1 MNPSESSDCAVVIVD
16 DHELFSTTLMISLR
30 ERGIAARKIG
40 VAHLAEFAAQ
50 RCPVQCG
57 LVVLDLYLGH
67 EPSGERILGSSW
79 VRTLRTNGWHVL
91 MVSGSD
97 DQAGIAAAIAE
108 GAIGSVPKSSSFERL
123 LHTILPAAQGKPLL
137 TEAERRQWI
146 AVHNEHEKRRRA
158 RDERLGSLTTR
169 EREVLELLAEG
180 HRADVIAKKFVVSLA
195 TVRTQIRSIFT
206 KLDVN
211 SQLQAVAVL
220 RGEQVE

>member
-1 MNPSESSDCAVVIVD
+1 
-16 DHELFSTTLMISLR
+16 
-30 ERGIAARKIG
+30 
-40 VAHLAEFAAQ
+40 
-50 RCPVQCG
+50 
-57 LVVLDLYLGH
+57 
-67 EPSGERILGSSW
+67 
-79 VRTLRTNGWHVL
+79 

-108 GAIGSVPKSSSFERL
+108 GAIGTVPKSSSFERL
-123 LHTILPAAQGKPLL
+123 LHTILAAAQGRPVL

-180 HRADVIAKKFVVSLA
+180 YRADRIAKKFVVSLA

-220 RGEQVE
+220 RGEQEE

>member
-1 MNPSESSDCAVVIVD
+1 MNGSDLTGCSVVIVD
-16 DHELFSTTLMISLR
+16 DHELFSTALMISLR
-30 ERGIAARKIG
+30 ERGIQARNIG
-40 VAHLAEFAAQ
+40 VAHLAEFSAQ
-50 RCPVQCG
+50 QCSVEHG
-57 LVVLDLYLGH
+57 LVVLDLYLGK
-67 EPSGERILGSSW
+67 EPSGEPILGSSW
-79 VRTLRTNGWHVL
+79 VRKLRNNGWNAL

-108 GAIGSVPKSSSFERL
+108 GAIGTVPKSSSFERL
-123 LHTILPAAQGKPLL
+123 LHTILAAAQGEPVL

-180 HRADVIAKKFVVSLA
+180 YRADRIAKKFVVSLA

-220 RGEQVE
+220 RGEQEE